1 MIDHQQAA
9 AALPRKKKGK
19 KTKAAA
25 ARALQLEELKRK
37 ARRREYLLELQR
49 RAETDNSRPPT
60 PAAAAAIRSYPLQD
74 LEAMEHE
81 DPVPM
86 DTGDAGEAQDAENG
100 PQTEQAHLAS
110 RLAAAEARNEALE
123 AEKAERELQIA
134 TLLSAGQHLTGGVTR
149 SRLQTAFRAPA
160 VDLTKV
166 VNKPG
171 IFDGTA
177 AARFHEWKNE
187 VQMYLRVMK
196 FPKDQEAGIVQSYLK
211 GTALAWYMQK
221 IEKLEA
227 DGLDAPASW
236 QQLLPLLNER
246 FEHRNPELAA
256 RDKLMNLRQG
266 SMTLHQYLKEFEGCY
281 AYIPRWDEADKIHRF
296 LFGLRT
302 NLRAKFCVDP
312 ATHSWW
318 NCFDGLVSYITSYIS
333 DDMSLTDKVSE
344 GLVNFSETAAGV
356 DQKRGKPWTK
366 PKKGQDQYGGSLGKL
381 MKRTLNALAKV
392 QGGGI
397 QKPGKGR
404 KPASPPKAW
413 VNGSGDTIPT
423 RSKGVVRHCHTQ
435 NPQLCLGCY
444 QPGHQVAQCTAPVA
458 TGVPEGYTA
467 PR

>member
-9 AALPRKKKGK
+9 SALPRKQRSK

-25 ARALQLEELKRK
+25 ARALQLEEMRRK
-37 ARRREYLLELQR
+37 ARRRELLHELQR
-49 RAETDNSRPPT
+49 RAQSDNPRPFTT
-60 PAAAAAIRSYPLQD
+60 PAGAVRSHPLQD
-74 LEAMEHE
+74 LEPMEPE
-81 DPVPM
+81 NDPM
-86 DTGDAGEAQDAENG
+86 DTGDAGEAQYG
-100 PQTEQAHLAS
+100 PQTEQAALVA
-110 RLAAAEARNEALE
+110 RVAMLEARNAALE
-123 AEKAERELQIA
+123 TEKAEKDLEIA
-134 TLLSAGQHLTGGVTR
+134 TLLSAGQHLTGGDTR
-149 SRLQTAFRAPA
+149 TRLQTAFRAPAA

-171 IFDGTA
+171 IYDGTA

-221 IEKLEA
+221 IEKLET
-227 DGLDAPASW
+227 DGLDVPASW
-236 QQLLPLLNER
+236 EQLLPLLNER

-318 NCFDGLVSYITSYIS
+318 NSFDGLVSYITSYIS
-333 DDMSLTDKVSE
+333 DDMSPTDKLTE
-344 GLVNFSETAAGV
+344 GLVNYGETAASV
-356 DQKRGKPWTK
+356 DQKRGRPWTK
-366 PKKGQDQYGGSLGKL
+366 VRKGQDQNGSLGRL

-404 KPASPPKAW
+404 KPASPPKPW
-413 VNGSGDTIPT
+413 VNGNGEPIPT
-423 RSKGVVRHCHTQ
+423 RAKGVVRHCHLQ

-444 QPGHQVAQCTAPVA
+444 QPGHQVAQCTAPAA